1 MYLNSLLDFFFIIYK
16 KKKKNEK
23 KRKEKRH
30 MGLVALL
37 NVNGRLESILKSC
50 IKSQVL
56 KHA

>member
-1 MYLNSLLDFFFIIYK
+1 MYLNSLLDFFFFIIYQK
-16 KKKKNEK
+16 KKKKE
-23 KRKEKRH
+23 RH

-37 NVNGRLESILKSC
+37 NVNGRLESILKGC